1 MFQVNQIVLWVRMKP
16 YPMEVNEILTR
27 VMMILILTLH
37 FSLITTTDVLE
48 AASPSN
54 AGFTGLYEC
63 PTAQMPGDGKGW
75 IGHSWSDPYR
85 TWYVTLGY
93 LPWMEFNLRYIGS
106 SDGFYKY
113 GISKSHSERG
123 VDLKLLLYS
132 GNGWTPSLA
141 VGGTDLLED
150 GIQEALYAVATWE
163 WEKLALSAGYGSDR
177 YNGFFG
183 GLSWML
189 NDSLELKAEYC
200 DLDPSQKERELFGFD
215 PHETDENW
223 NFGIHA
229 RTDVG
234 LDLGISRQ
242 RDEEWSLSV
251 SWNLDFSKP
260 VFGGRKKRCS
270 RPPDED
276 ILLPDW
282 NRTDLN
288 KLSARLVEELGQNLG
303 IRDVE
308 VLIGEKKILLAYENI
323 GYSSQAEAMARVIY
337 HASFI
342 LPWDVKVMTL
352 VVKVRG
358 DPVARVDV
366 PGSHVALLRMGEILV
381 NDNRETE
388 VTWFRNGLVEDGEK
402 WFFCSGPGD
411 TEAKGVSEF
420 RAMISYEPRIDAVD
434 DDSYMDRWSVDW
446 IYRMRTSS
454 GWEVFLD
461 VRQPLL
467 NDADIP
473 WEPEVN
479 DYTRIYKGVASFAH
493 PGNDSAFLMEAGWL
507 DDQWFGGNAWGR
519 FYGKD
524 GRWWAGARVSLF
536 HERDPESF
544 CSLSDD
550 PVEITGGGRVETDP
564 GSYRSDEWEWAW
576 WLQAGYS
583 DPLYNLD
590 LMAEWGRFIDG
601 DEGIKLT
608 ATRWWNDLGI
618 GFWIAKTDEL
628 TRGRDYSNLGMYLNI
643 PPGALWGSSLS
654 YSQEREF
661 SLLSKWNYYAAR
673 QPGAWKTP
681 EQLWGQLQPAR
692 LRDDLYYSLVSI
704 CCEISGKELPET
716 GVVYSLYD
724 YLSGNY
730 RMFGY

>member
-1 MFQVNQIVLWVRMKP
+1 MTRLKMVLFAVLSLFLFMVP
-16 YPMEVNEILTR
+16 YR
-27 VMMILILTLH
+27 
-37 FSLITTTDVLE
+37 LE
-48 AASPSN
+48 AESPSN

-63 PTAQMPGDGKGW
+63 PTAQMPGDGRGW
-75 IGHSWSDPYR
+75 FGHSWYEPYNS
-85 TWYVTLGY
+85 WYVDMGY
-93 LPWMEFNLRYIGS
+93 LPWMEFNLRLTSFSNDPFS
-106 SDGFYKY
+106 SGGYEM
-113 GISKSHSERG
+113 SKERG
-123 VDLKLLLYS
+123 VDLKLLLLT
-132 GNGWTPSLA
+132 GNGWTPFLA

-150 GIQEALYAVATWE
+150 GIQEAYYAVATWQ
-163 WEKLALSAGYGSDR
+163 WEKLALSAGYGTDR

-183 GLSWML
+183 GLSWMPS
-189 NDSLELKAEYC
+189 DSLELKAEYC
-200 DLDPSQKERELFGFD
+200 DLDRSEEEKELFRIASDGS
-215 PHETDENW
+215 DENW
-223 NFGIHA
+223 NYGIHA
-229 RTDVG
+229 RTDLG
-234 LDLGISRQ
+234 LDFGISRQ
-242 RDEEWSLSV
+242 RGEEWCFSV
-251 SWNLDFSKP
+251 SYNFDFSRP
-260 VFGGRKKRCS
+260 LLGGRKKRCS

-276 ILLPDW
+276 VLLPDW
-282 NRTDLN
+282 ERTDLK
-288 KLSARLVEELGQNLG
+288 KLSSRLVDELGENLG
-303 IRDVE
+303 VRDVE
-308 VLIGEKKILLAYENI
+308 VLIGERKILLAYENI

-337 HASFI
+337 HTSFL

-381 NDNRETE
+381 NDSRETE
-388 VTWFRNGLVEDGEK
+388 VTWFMDGLVEDGEK
-402 WFFCSGPGD
+402 WFFCTGPGD
-411 TEAKGVSEF
+411 TKVKGVSEF
-420 RAMISYEPRIDAVD
+420 RAMISYEPRIDVVD

-446 IYRMRTSS
+446 IYRMRSS
-454 GWEVFLD
+454 CGWEVFLD
-461 VRQPLL
+461 IRQPLI
-467 NDADIP
+467 NDIDIP
-473 WEPEVN
+473 WEPEIN
-479 DYTRIYKGVASFAH
+479 DYTRIYKGVASFVL

-507 DDQWFGGNAWGR
+507 DDQWFGVNAWAR

-524 GRWWAGARVSLF
+524 GRWWTGARVSLF

-544 CSLSDD
+544 GSLADG
-550 PVEITGGGRVETDP
+550 PVEIGGGGRVETEP
-564 GSYRSDEWEWAW
+564 GSYRSDDWEWAW

-583 DPLYNLD
+583 DPVYNLD

-681 EQLWGQLQPAR
+681 EQLWGQLQPER
-692 LRDDLYYSLVSI
+692 LRGDLYFSLAGI
-704 CCEISGKELPET
+704 CCEISGKELPVT
-716 GVVYSLYD
+716 GKVYSLYD

-730 RMFGY
+730 RMCDY

>member
-1 MFQVNQIVLWVRMKP
+1 
-16 YPMEVNEILTR
+16 MEVNAILTR
-27 VMMILILTLH
+27 VMMVLILTLR
-37 FSLITTTDVLE
+37 FFLFTTNVLE
-48 AASPSN
+48 AVSPSN

-63 PTAQMPGDGKGW
+63 PTAQMPGDGRGW

-85 TWYVTLGY
+85 TWYVTLAY

-106 SDGFYKY
+106 SDGFYKF
-113 GISKSHSERG
+113 GISESHSERG

-150 GIQEALYAVATWE
+150 GIQETLYTVVTWE

-189 NDSLELKAEYC
+189 NDNLELKAEYC
-200 DLDPSQKERELFGFD
+200 DLEPSEAEMELFGLD
-215 PHETDENW
+215 SNGVDENW
-223 NFGIHA
+223 NYGIHA
-229 RTDVG
+229 RTDMG

-242 RDEEWSLSV
+242 RSDEWSFSV
-251 SWNLDFSKP
+251 SWNLDLSKP
-260 VFGGRKKRCS
+260 VFGGRKKKCS

-288 KLSARLVEELGQNLG
+288 KLSARLVDELGENLG
-303 IRDVE
+303 VRDVE

-337 HASFI
+337 HTSFL
-342 LPWDVKVMTL
+342 LPWDVEVMTL

-358 DPVARVDV
+358 DPAVRVDV
-366 PGSHVALLRMGEILV
+366 PGSHVALLRMGEIIA
-381 NDNRETE
+381 NDSSEAK
-388 VTWFRNGLVEDGEK
+388 VTWFKDELVEKGEK
-402 WFFCSGPGD
+402 WFFCSGPGE
-411 TEAKGVSEF
+411 TAGKGVSEF
-420 RAMISYEPRIDAVD
+420 RAMISYEPRMDAVEN
-434 DDSYMDRWSVDW
+434 DSYMDRWSVDW

-467 NDADIP
+467 NDVDIP
-473 WEPEVN
+473 WEPQIN
-479 DYTRIYKGVASFAH
+479 DETRIYEGVASFALT
-493 PGNDSAFLMEAGWL
+493 GEDQIFLMEAGWL

-536 HERDPESF
+536 RERDPESF
-544 CSLSDD
+544 CSLADD

-564 GSYRSDEWEWAW
+564 RSYRSDEWEWAW
-576 WLQAGYS
+576 WLQTGYH
-583 DPLYNLD
+583 DPVYNMD
-590 LMAEWGRFIDG
+590 LMAEWGKFIDG
-601 DEGIKLT
+601 DEGIKLA

-618 GFWIAKTDEL
+618 GFWIARTDEL
-628 TRGRDYSNLGMYLNI
+628 TEGRDYSNLGMFLSI
-643 PPGALWGSSLS
+643 PPGALWGSSTS

-661 SLLSKWNYYAAR
+661 SLLTQWNYYAAR
-673 QPGAWKTP
+673 QPGAWASP
-681 EQLWGQLQPAR
+681 EQIFGQLQPSR
-692 LRDDLYYSLVSI
+692 LREELYYSLSGI
-704 CCEISGKELPET
+704 CCEICGRELPVT
-716 GVVYSLYD
+716 GKTYSLYD

-730 RMFGY
+730 RMSEY